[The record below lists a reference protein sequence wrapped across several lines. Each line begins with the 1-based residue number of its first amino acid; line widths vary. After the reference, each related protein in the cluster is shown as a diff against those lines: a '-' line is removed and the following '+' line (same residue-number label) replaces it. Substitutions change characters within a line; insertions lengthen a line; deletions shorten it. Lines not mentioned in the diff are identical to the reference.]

1 MTPSEREEIEKVAEE
16 MVKYVFDCVQHGNS
30 SMAHQ
35 FVEYS
40 IITQVAKAR
49 NDQLKDD
56 IKIVEGY
63 SFMEAKDGYIG
74 LDHEDSIAYQAGQEV
89 KRGIVKALRN
99 KLEKE

>member
-49 NDQLKDD
+49 AEEREICAKIAIESESQYCLSEDEKDTT
-56 IKIVEGY
+56 IRIA
-63 SFMEAKDGYIG
+63 EAIRRRLY
-74 LDHEDSIAYQAGQEV
+74 E
-89 KRGIVKALRN
+89 
-99 KLEKE
+99 